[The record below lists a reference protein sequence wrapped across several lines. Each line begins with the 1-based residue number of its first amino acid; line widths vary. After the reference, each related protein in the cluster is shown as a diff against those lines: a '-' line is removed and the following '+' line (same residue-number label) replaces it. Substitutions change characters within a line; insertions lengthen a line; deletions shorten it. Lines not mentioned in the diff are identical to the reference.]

1 MNTCAHTVGTCTCTC
16 VHVGRALII
25 VLYPW
30 LFSPQDLDEEALG
43 KKPLP
48 ESVYAE
54 AMNIIKMCREGSGEA
69 IQVKARELQNRF
81 DELSLSIAEQR
92 ELCEE
97 ATAAMQEFHGP
108 YDRFCLWLSAEEEKA
123 EEVRRTRKDK
133 PLGNI
138 QCELDEFFV
147 SSGGETWGGGVEMA
161 AMRY

>member
-1 MNTCAHTVGTCTCTC
+1 MFYL
-16 VHVGRALII
+16 R
-25 VLYPW
+25 LYPW

-48 ESVYAE
+48 ESLYAD
-54 AMNIIKMCREGSGEA
+54 IIKMCPEGPGEA
-69 IQVKARELQNRF
+69 IQQKAHELQNRF
-81 DELSLSIAEQR
+81 EKLSLSITEQR

-97 ATAAMQEFHGP
+97 ATAAMQEFCAP
-108 YDRFCLWLSAEEEKA
+108 YDRFCLWLSAKEEKV

-147 SSGGETWGGGVEMA
+147 SSGGERRGGGGV
-161 AMRY
+161 